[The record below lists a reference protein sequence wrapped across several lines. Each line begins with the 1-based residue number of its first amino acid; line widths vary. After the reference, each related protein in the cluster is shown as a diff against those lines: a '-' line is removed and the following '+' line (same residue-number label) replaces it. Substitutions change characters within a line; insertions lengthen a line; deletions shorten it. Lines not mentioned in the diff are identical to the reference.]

1 MGVRQWMKQ
10 RFAADAADAGGDVPP
25 GMSLLNALRGKD
37 ASSVHSLGE
46 YTAETYPRELT
57 ELIRRRQQVADELL
71 AMDITRPEARTAAI
85 PRLQELLQ
93 IYPHPLVYETL
104 VHAYADAG
112 RYDEAKG
119 VAFAARERRFECS
132 RSPHPEIRSEVDFLH
147 EWDPADVDQL
157 REQREGKP
165 AG

>member
-10 RFAADAADAGGDVPP
+10 RWAEDSGEDMPP
-25 GMSLLNALRGKD
+25 GSSLLNVLLGKETKP
-37 ASSVHSLGE
+37 VHSLGE
-46 YTAETYPRELT
+46 YTAETYPQELT
-57 ELIRRRQQVADELL
+57 ELVQRRQQVTDEVV
-71 AMDITRPEARTAAI
+71 AMDITRPDARVAAI

-104 VHAYADAG
+104 IHAYADAG

-119 VAFAARERRFECS
+119 VAYAARERRIECG
-132 RSPHPEIRSEVDFLH
+132 RSPYPEIRSEVDFLH
-147 EWDPADVDQL
+147 EWDPAEVDQL
-157 REQREGKP
+157 RQEHEGKQ

>member
-10 RFAADAADAGGDVPP
+10 RLAADAGDDVPP
-25 GMSLLNALRGKD
+25 GMSLLNALRGKE
-37 ASSVHSLGE
+37 APAVHSLGE
-46 YTAETYPRELT
+46 YTADTYPKELT

-71 AMDITRPEARTAAI
+71 AMEITRPKARTAAI
-85 PRLQELLQ
+85 PRLREMLQ

-104 VHAYADAG
+104 VHAYAAAG
-112 RYDEAKG
+112 RYAEAKG
-119 VAFAARERRFECS
+119 VAFAARERRIECG
-132 RSPHPEIRSEVDFLH
+132 RSPYPEIRSEVDFLH

-157 REQREGKP
+157 REQREAKP